1 MQCTIDQ
8 VLIHFLLQQ
17 LIVSTTVNIDSGKL
31 KQLSQMYEAGIS
43 IQDISVQ
50 ISMDQ
55 KTVKT
60 LLKLLGYKSLKF

>member
-1 MQCTIDQ
+1 VQCTIDQ